1 MREEISVRLIQAE
14 SANDWSFIEVFRYF
28 YEITH
33 EPHFSRR
40 GKTRPGPPPIPPPVH
55 TPHTTTDYTT
65 VFIYILYHII
75 SQGPMT
81 ETISRIPALYLI
93 PGIIYTLI

>member
-1 MREEISVRLIQAE
+1 MREEISVRLIQGE

-40 GKTRPGPPPIPPPVH
+40 GKTRPGGG
-55 TPHTTTDYTT
+55 PHPHPLFTLPTLPLTTQQYSY
-65 VFIYILYHII
+65 IYC
-75 SQGPMT
+75 
-81 ETISRIPALYLI
+81 TI
-93 PGIIYTLI
+93 